1 MAYEHL
7 NRNDRR
13 MMVKAAREEA
23 AKRPV
28 QLTEISRERI
38 EATYP
43 NAKHPPTRVWQSRKY
58 LVQMF
63 DEAPFLGV
71 DVRRITVC
79 RVTLGA
85 DGRWEDGLSW
95 DELQDIKREIGYG
108 NWYGV
113 EIYPRDRDVVN
124 VANMRHV
131 WLLST
136 PLELGWFKS
145 TAETESE
152 ERK

>member
-7 NRNDRR
+7 NRSDRR
-13 MMVKAAREEA
+13 VMANLAREEA
-23 AKRPV
+23 AKRPA
-28 QLTEISRERI
+28 QLSEISRERI
-38 EATYP
+38 METYP

-63 DEAPFLGV
+63 TEDPFLGV
-71 DVRRITVC
+71 DTRRISVC
-79 RVTLGA
+79 RTTLGN
-85 DGRWEDGLSW
+85 DGRWEAGFSW

-108 NWYGV
+108 HWYGV
-113 EIYPRDRDVVN
+113 EIYPRDVDVVN
-124 VANMRHV
+124 VANMRHL

-145 TAETESE
+145 STPT
-152 ERK
+152 